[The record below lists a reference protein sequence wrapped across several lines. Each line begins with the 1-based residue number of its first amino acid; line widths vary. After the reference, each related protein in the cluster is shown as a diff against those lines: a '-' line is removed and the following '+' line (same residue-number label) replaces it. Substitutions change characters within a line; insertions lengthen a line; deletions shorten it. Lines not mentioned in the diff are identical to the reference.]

1 MGRKAPGGLRSY
13 QEESGKTP
21 SADATEER
29 ESSTAV
35 HLSGRGGDRS
45 FSGTRKTSTEMSRL
59 AINSAGF

>member
-45 FSGTRKTSTEMSRL
+45 FSGTRKR
-59 AINSAGF
+59 ARK